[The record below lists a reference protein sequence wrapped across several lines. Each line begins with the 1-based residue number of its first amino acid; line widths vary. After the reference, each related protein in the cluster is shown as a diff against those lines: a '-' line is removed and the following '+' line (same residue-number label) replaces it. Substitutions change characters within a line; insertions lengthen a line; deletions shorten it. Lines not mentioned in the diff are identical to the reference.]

1 LNAAPVA
8 LTKGRL
14 SRIIFAGDGA
24 QGRQRCLMFL
34 PRMFLV
40 HLGWLLR
47 VIFPVAFG
55 AKSEQERGDNE
66 GDDPSFLRREDKAI
80 AQSFKPRAPDWFQ
93 LSDKSLRASPRAH

>member
-1 LNAAPVA
+1 
-8 LTKGRL
+8 
-14 SRIIFAGDGA
+14 
-24 QGRQRCLMFL
+24 MFL

-47 VIFPVAFG
+47 VIFPVAFS

-93 LSDKSLRASPRAH
+93 LSDKSLRASPRAPQSIISHEVRNITHACNKWDKR